1 MTDFLTRVTVWLNSP
16 ANAVGKRLLAPIGVL
31 PGWLS
36 ATLAAAITGVALL
49 AVFKFTSNQ
58 RAIKR
63 VKDEIKANLLSLKLF
78 NTGASVA
85 LRAQG
90 RVLRAAAG
98 LLVLAIVPMMVMT
111 VPVLLV
117 LGQLSLWYQARP
129 LRVGEDAV
137 VTLKLGA
144 GAAWPEV
151 RLKSS
156 ADVDVAIG
164 PVRVRGRG
172 VPGGGLRGVPGGGLR
187 GVPGGGLREVCWS
200 IQARR
205 PGQHRLA
212 FQVGDK
218 TFEKDLAV
226 GDRFMRVSS
235 LRPDWDFADTL
246 MYPAETP
253 FGPGS
258 PIGSIAID
266 YPKRT
271 GWTCGADSWVVY
283 WFVVSMVSG
292 FAFRRLLNVNI

>member
-1 MTDFLTRVTVWLNSP
+1 VTDFLTRLLVWLNSP
-16 ANAVGKRLLAPIGVL
+16 ANALGKLLLAPIGVL

-63 VKDEIKANLLSLKLF
+63 VKDDIKANLLSLKLF

-151 RLKSS
+151 RLGPS

-164 PVRVRGRG
+164 PVRVRNRG
-172 VPGGGLRGVPGGGLR
+172 VPGGGLRGDS
-187 GVPGGGLREVCWS
+187 GGGLREVCWS

-205 PGQHRLA
+205 PGQHQLA
-212 FQVGDK
+212 FQVGDQ
-218 TFEKDLAV
+218 TFKKDLVV

-235 LRPDWDFADTL
+235 LRPDWDLADTL
-246 MYPAETP
+246 MHPAETP
-253 FGPGS
+253 FAPDS

-271 GWTCGADSWVVY
+271 GWTCGADTWVVY

>member
-1 MTDFLTRVTVWLNSP
+1 VTDFLTRLTVWLNSP

-90 RVLRAAAG
+90 RVLRAAVG

-151 RLKSS
+151 RLGPS

-164 PVRVRGRG
+164 PVRVRG
-172 VPGGGLRGVPGGGLR
+172 RGVPGGGLR

-212 FQVGDK
+212 FQVGDQ
-218 TFEKDLAV
+218 TFEKDLVV

-235 LRPDWDFADTL
+235 LRPDWDLADTL
-246 MYPAETP
+246 MHPAETP
-253 FGPGS
+253 FAPDS

-271 GWTCGADSWVVY
+271 EWTCGADTWVVY

>member
-1 MTDFLTRVTVWLNSP
+1 MTDFLTRVLVWLNSP
-16 ANAVGKRLLAPIGVL
+16 ANAVGKLLLAPIGVL

-151 RLKSS
+151 SLGPS

-164 PVRVRGRG
+164 PVRVRN
-172 VPGGGLRGVPGGGLR
+172 RGVPGGGLR

-212 FQVGDK
+212 FQVGDQ
-218 TFEKDLAV
+218 TFEKDLVV

-246 MYPAETP
+246 MHPAETP
-253 FGPGS
+253 FAPGS

-266 YPKRT
+266 YPKRA
-271 GWTCGADSWVVY
+271 GWTCGTDSWVVY
-283 WFVVSMVSG
+283 WFVVSMVTG